1 MRVHVVYERD
11 GKVIALAD
19 VDSEGGVEVRP
30 LAREG
35 LEFTQIEV
43 PDAYAALPLSGLYA
57 RLRLEVGTEGP
68 RAHWQ
73 QA

>member
-11 GKVIALAD
+11 GKIVALAD
-19 VDSEGGVEVRP
+19 VDSEGGVGVRP
-30 LAREG
+30 LAQEG
-35 LEFTQIEV
+35 REFTQIDV
-43 PDAYAALPLSGLYA
+43 PDAYAGLPLSGLYE

-73 QA
+73 QV